1 MKADEWDSIAS
12 DYFTEIV
19 SPFAHQSTKKQLLS
33 EIRRHS
39 DKGLKVIELG
49 CGIGTLIHFLSKH
62 FGSVH
67 AIDFSPEMVKE
78 AEKHARKNVTLAVAD
93 ILEVKG
99 SYDMAVAINSILA
112 PDIRKVEAMMGN
124 VNALLKE
131 GGLLVGVFPAMEGVL
146 NIAMLAYQAELDS
159 GKSRR
164 RARQRLSYK
173 LDEKCYDFLLG
184 LQDYAGRQKFYYGFE
199 LDYRLIKAGFKE
211 VERTRLEYPWGASND
226 GMRFKGKPKPW
237 DWLVVARK

>member
-211 VERTRLEYPWGASND
+211 VERTRLEYPWSAFND
-226 GMRFKGKPKPW
+226 GLRFPGQPKPW